1 MESNMKLTEEQ
12 IKEIL
17 QQTQLKMEVD
27 PQLEETII
35 REINS
40 MEYYDQL
47 IQQSKQKARIGLRA
61 SLITAIALVISL
73 LYRLFYSPPQEAIEL
88 QSMLPSLVVIIALFM
103 LYQLLYFSVDIRKGG
118 NAHASPS

>member
-1 MESNMKLTEEQ
+1 MKLTEEQ